1 MILAKRFFTADD
13 TYLRCNLHD
22 SHCRFHWIVKSLFHG
37 LVRIVLVNQKIEHLR
52 HICWDSTKVSAFVL
66 LFCGNK
72 VSTIYNNMCKLLYCC
87 VSFPIEVSL
96 FLLLPA
102 VHVWSIIC
110 VKVWVRLTFKHPHN
124 WPKAKL
130 LALSTGV
137 TGAQKLDVLQHRM
150 PHELKLI
157 IF

>member
-87 VSFPIEVSL
+87 VSFPMEVSL

-110 VKVWVRLTFKHPHN
+110 VKVWVRLTFDQTDQRQSYWRYP
-124 WPKAKL
+124 
-130 LALSTGV
+130 LASLVLKNLMFYSTEC
-137 TGAQKLDVLQHRM
+137 LM
-150 PHELKLI
+150 N
-157 IF
+157 